1 MPDTRPSPSSGK
13 STPLD
18 AALEKNKEATE
29 EIKEAAD
36 ELIVVHAVLDKTV
49 SKGGNSS
56 DAKEAVAHTQQIER
70 RLSDTAEK
78 LDGVNETLQR
88 EAATRKS

>member
-1 MPDTRPSPSSGK
+1 MSVTPPSPSSGQ

-18 AALEKNKEATE
+18 TALEKNKEATE

-49 SKGGNSS
+49 SKGGDSS
-56 DAKEAVAHTQQIER
+56 DAKEAVAQTQQIER
-70 RLSDTAEK
+70 RLIDTAEK

-88 EAATRKS
+88 EVATRGS